1 MARERLF
8 TAAAWAWA
16 ASVALGGLADVSGS
30 FRLQSAAD
38 VLFAAGIVPLS
49 LQLGLARTAQ
59 GPAIDRTRDPFFPV
73 GARAAYALLALAAII
88 GAAAGAADLS
98 GATAHTLWLDARR
111 HLLTIGFLLTLIAT
125 MAGRLA
131 PGFAGRP
138 LALPGLRTFAV
149 LGFAGSALL
158 RALEGVAGQWGP
170 AALLWASALSGP
182 LAAAA
187 LFALAA
193 SIAATLFGGRR

>member
-8 TAAAWAWA
+8 VAAAWAWA
-16 ASVALGGLADVSGS
+16 ASVVLGGFADASGS
-30 FRLQSAAD
+30 FRLQSVAD

-73 GARAAYALLALAAII
+73 GARAAYALLALAGLI

-98 GATAHTLWLDARR
+98 GAPAHTLWLDARR
-111 HLLTIGFLLTLIAT
+111 HLLTIGFLLTLVAT

-149 LGFAGSALL
+149 LGFATSALL

-193 SIAATLFGGRR
+193 SIAATLFGAK